1 MITVSF
7 IARGVTWGRIQ
18 HSREEETDPRV
29 PWVGVWRWSTYDMS
43 ADFSSFFHVS
53 ESIRSPVTMSIF
65 ICRLCLTPVGELI
78 SWIPEAEGSFS
89 LLAPMRLLRN
99 FFMKLMLNALY
110 CLQSLYQKTSQN
122 QHSQW
127 IIQQMN
133 HEILLYIISL
143 VLKISKITSCFLKT
157 NTTTPHSEISNKVAG
172 SLS

>member
-1 MITVSF
+1 MRADPTQQ
-7 IARGVTWGRIQ
+7 RGRGGSKI
-18 HSREEETDPRV
+18 
-29 PWVGVWRWSTYDMS
+29 PWVGVWRWSTYEMS

-110 CLQSLYQKTSQN
+110 CLKLLYQKKRVKVNTDN
-122 QHSQW
+122 G
-127 IIQQMN
+127 
-133 HEILLYIISL
+133 LYSKGTMKSYYISL
-143 VLKISKITSCFLKT
+143 
-157 NTTTPHSEISNKVAG
+157 G
-172 SLS
+172 S

>member
-110 CLQSLYQKTSQN
+110 RLQSHKTSPSLHFG
-122 QHSQW
+122 HSSLHDDKGT
-127 IIQQMN
+127 IHCPTCMGDYQQDMN
-133 HEILLYIISL
+133 GEYDR
-143 VLKISKITSCFLKT
+143 TEY
-157 NTTTPHSEISNKVAG
+157 NT
-172 SLS
+172 

>member
-7 IARGVTWGRIQ
+7 IARGVTWGQIQ
-18 HSREEETDPRV
+18 HSREEEADPRI
-29 PWVGVWRWSTYDMS
+29 PWVGVWRWSTYEMS

-99 FFMKLMLNALY
+99 FFMKLMLNTLY
-110 CLQSLYQKTSQN
+110 CLQLLYQKNKSKSTLTMDYIAKEPWN
-122 QHSQW
+122 L
-127 IIQQMN
+127 IIR
-133 HEILLYIISL
+133 
-143 VLKISKITSCFLKT
+143 VVSKTGGNFPAY
-157 NTTTPHSEISNKVAG
+157 NA
-172 SLS
+172 